1 MLKSG
6 VDIVGFLEM
15 IGTSQKI
22 LDYMRS
28 VTVQF
33 NTSDNSDCKSGTQRL
48 VTMHSP
54 MPVTRLPHLLGNDA
68 LDATASLLLIDQVH
82 CDGGRNHHGCGKVA
96 EHWLPQ
102 TLFTV
107 EKGTEEEL

>member
-1 MLKSG
+1 MTVTLPRYKQMMKDYWYVLIPVHVATSIAWYFIKVGRRRIIIYYRFGGFYVMLKSG

-33 NTSDNSDCKSGTQRL
+33 TPVMIVIANQELRGWLLCTLLCLLQDCHT
-48 VTMHSP
+48 H
-54 MPVTRLPHLLGNDA
+54 
-68 LDATASLLLIDQVH
+68 
-82 CDGGRNHHGCGKVA
+82 
-96 EHWLPQ
+96 
-102 TLFTV
+102 
-107 EKGTEEEL
+107 